1 VKRTEHDKFVKTNLE
16 SMLNDTGYTTKNQ
29 EYLEYLLTKNY
40 QFNFSWFG
48 RPIIQM
54 PQDIYAVQ
62 QMIWETQPDL
72 VIETGIAHG
81 GSIVLTAS
89 LMAQL
94 DFMDSMY
101 ASPPNTTEYVV
112 QRQRH
117 VIGVDVDIREHNAEA
132 LYSHPLKDYYT
143 LIEGSSIDQDI
154 VDIVRNFSL
163 SYKRVMVL
171 LDSKHTHEHVLSEL
185 MEYAPLV
192 TKGCYLVVWDSG
204 LEDLSDEAN
213 NTVEKLRPWGRGN
226 NPKTAML
233 QYLGSLDP
241 KITQYTNDK
250 TLRAKLGISAA
261 SDAFLL
267 RTV

>member
-1 VKRTEHDKFVKTNLE
+1 
-16 SMLNDTGYTTKNQ
+16 
-29 EYLEYLLTKNY
+29 
-40 QFNFSWFG
+40 
-48 RPIIQM
+48 
-54 PQDIYAVQ
+54 
-62 QMIWETQPDL
+62 
-72 VIETGIAHG
+72 
-81 GSIVLTAS
+81 
-89 LMAQL
+89 
-94 DFMDSMY
+94 
-101 ASPPNTTEYVV
+101 
-112 QRQRH
+112 
-117 VIGVDVDIREHNAEA
+117 
-132 LYSHPLKDYYT
+132 
-143 LIEGSSIDQDI
+143 
-154 VDIVRNFSL
+154 
-163 SYKRVMVL
+163 
-171 LDSKHTHEHVLSEL
+171 